1 MIVHTIIQIYKDS
14 HSSTRSEHMFEP
26 LDFHSP
32 LPLYA
37 QLVERIERLIISGD
51 LATGDR
57 LPTTRELA
65 GELRINFNTV
75 ARAYRILAKAGLVT
89 TLRGRGSTI
98 QMASYGR
105 QGEEKK
111 SDPLRILASNFVS
124 MSRQLGYTPKE
135 IVETVDTLVISEDE

>member
-1 MIVHTIIQIYKDS
+1 ML
-14 HSSTRSEHMFEP
+14 EP

-51 LATGDR
+51 LAAGDR
-57 LPTTRELA
+57 LPTTRALA

-75 ARAYRILAKAGLVT
+75 ARAYRILAQAGLVT

-98 QMASYGR
+98 QMASHGR
-105 QGEEKK
+105 QDEGEKD
-111 SDPLRILASNFVS
+111 DPLRILTRSFVS
-124 MSRQLGYTPKE
+124 MTRQLGYSPQQ
-135 IVETVDTLVISEDE
+135 IVKTVATLVKDEGE

>member
-1 MIVHTIIQIYKDS
+1 ML
-14 HSSTRSEHMFEP
+14 EP

-51 LATGDR
+51 LSAGDR
-57 LPTTRELA
+57 LPTTRALA

-75 ARAYRILAKAGLVT
+75 ARAYRILAQAGLVT

-98 QMASYGR
+98 QMASHGR
-105 QGEEKK
+105 QDEGEKD
-111 SDPLRILASNFVS
+111 DPLRILTRSFVS
-124 MSRQLGYTPKE
+124 MTRQLGYSPQQ
-135 IVETVDTLVISEDE
+135 IVRTVDSLVKDEGE

>member
-1 MIVHTIIQIYKDS
+1 
-14 HSSTRSEHMFEP
+14 MFEP

-37 QLVERIERLIISGD
+37 QLVERIERLIINGD

-57 LPTTRELA
+57 LPTTRA
-65 GELRINFNTV
+65 WASELRINFNTV

-98 QMASYGR
+98 QMASYGT
-105 QGEEKK
+105 QDEENK
-111 SDPLRILASNFVS
+111 SDHLRILARNFVS
-124 MSRQLGYTPKE
+124 MSRQLGYTPQE

>member
-1 MIVHTIIQIYKDS
+1 
-14 HSSTRSEHMFEP
+14 MFEP

-37 QLVERIERLIISGD
+37 QLVERIERLIINGD

-57 LPTTRELA
+57 LPTTRA
-65 GELRINFNTV
+65 WASELRINFNTV

-98 QMASYGR
+98 QMASYGT
-105 QGEEKK
+105 QDEENK
-111 SDPLRILASNFVS
+111 SDPLRILARNFVS
-124 MSRQLGYTPKE
+124 MSRQLGYTPQE
-135 IVETVDTLVISEDE
+135 IVETVDTLVVGEDE

>member
-1 MIVHTIIQIYKDS
+1 
-14 HSSTRSEHMFEP
+14 MFEP

-57 LPTTRELA
+57 LPTTRALA

-75 ARAYRILAKAGLVT
+75 ARTYRILAKAGLVT

-105 QGEEKK
+105 QDEGKK
-111 SDPLRILASNFVS
+111 NDPLRILARNFVS
-124 MSRQLGYTPKE
+124 MSRQLGYTPQE

>member
-1 MIVHTIIQIYKDS
+1 
-14 HSSTRSEHMFEP
+14 MFEP

-37 QLVERIERLIISGD
+37 QLVERIERLIINGD

-57 LPTTRELA
+57 LPTTRALA

-75 ARAYRILAKAGLVT
+75 ARAYRILAKTGLVT

-98 QMASYGR
+98 QMASHGR
-105 QGEEKK
+105 KDEGEKDD
-111 SDPLRILASNFVS
+111 SLRILARTFVS
-124 MSRQLGYTPKE
+124 MTRQLGYTPQE
-135 IVETVDTLVISEDE
+135 ILETVDTLVISEDE

>member
-1 MIVHTIIQIYKDS
+1 ML
-14 HSSTRSEHMFEP
+14 EP

-57 LPTTRELA
+57 LPTSRALA

-105 QGEEKK
+105 QDEGKK
-111 SDPLRILASNFVS
+111 SDPLRILARNFVS
-124 MSRQLGYTPKE
+124 MSRPLGSPPQE
-135 IVETVDTLVISEDE
+135 IVVTVNTLVISEDE

>member
-1 MIVHTIIQIYKDS
+1 
-14 HSSTRSEHMFEP
+14 MFEP

-37 QLVERIERLIISGD
+37 QLVERIERLIINGD

-57 LPTTRELA
+57 LPTTRA
-65 GELRINFNTV
+65 WASELRINFNTV

-98 QMASYGR
+98 QMASYGT
-105 QGEEKK
+105 QDEENK
-111 SDPLRILASNFVS
+111 SDTLRILARNFVS
-124 MSRQLGYTPKE
+124 MSRQLGYTPQE

>member
-1 MIVHTIIQIYKDS
+1 
-14 HSSTRSEHMFEP
+14 MFEP

-37 QLVERIERLIISGD
+37 QLVERIERLIINGD

-57 LPTTRELA
+57 LPTTRA
-65 GELRINFNTV
+65 WASELRINFNTV

-98 QMASYGR
+98 QMASYGT
-105 QGEEKK
+105 QDEENE
-111 SDPLRILASNFVS
+111 SDPLRILARNFVS
-124 MSRQLGYTPKE
+124 MSRQLGYTPQE